1 MSFGNPKEFDPM
13 RTTMRADLTAAVK
26 ARAKAA
32 IAALRSA
39 LAAIENAE
47 AVPVD
52 ESTKSTTGTSQ
63 VVGATAFGDG
73 AAEAERRELTDA
85 EVAAIVANE
94 VTERT
99 TAADE
104 YARLGRDD
112 QATRLRAEADVLSRY
127 LKG

>member
-1 MSFGNPKEFDPM
+1 M
-13 RTTMRADLTAAVK
+13 RTTMRADLILAVK
-26 ARAKAA
+26 ARDKAA
-32 IAALRSA
+32 TAALRSA

-47 AVPVD
+47 AIPVD
-52 ESTKSTTGTSQ
+52 ESTKSTTGTAQ

-94 VTERT
+94 VADRI
-99 TAADE
+99 TAAGE

-112 QATRLRAEADVLSRY
+112 QAARLRAEADVLATY
-127 LKG
+127 LS